1 MTIDDE
7 SSVYVGG
14 LPYDATEDT
23 VRRVFD
29 LYGAVVA
36 VKIVNDYTSRGKC
49 YGFVTF
55 RSPRSAIDAINDMD
69 GRTVDGRVVRVNEV
83 RSRGG
88 RSGFSGGRGRGRGG
102 RDSFRR
108 DVERGR
114 SWGSRGREHEMEYDD
129 VRERYSDRSM
139 ERGDRYIVWS
149 RERRSVEYEEE
160 RDGGYRR
167 GVGDHEIMSEHF
179 SDRDHGRVRDLEDV
193 EQGSSRS
200 HEHGWGKR
208 NHTVESDREGETD
221 RTEHT
226 NDIVEKDRDQHSRRR
241 NGSNSVDRNS
251 RELLSY
257 SSDDFNDQVK
267 EQFERSTRRL
277 EELKKET
284 SEMEE
289 KLEDDGKLVLD
300 LQKQSKKLE
309 DALVNA
315 KKNTLHQK
323 VQLTK
328 LHDCFMQVKHY
339 REKLK
344 SSEDELQ
351 MLVETATGEDC
362 IDDVGLRDTIL
373 TIANA

>member
-36 VKIVNDYTSRGKC
+36 VKIVNDNTSRGKC

-88 RSGFSGGRGRGRGG
+88 RSGFGGGRGRGRGG
-102 RDSFRR
+102 RESFRL

-139 ERGDRYIVWS
+139 ERGDRYIVRS

-167 GVGDHEIMSEHF
+167 GGADLEVMSEQF
-179 SDRDHGRVRDLEDV
+179 SDRDRGRVRDLEDV

-200 HEHGWGKR
+200 HDQGWGKR
-208 NHTVESDREGETD
+208 NRTVESNREGEMD
-221 RTEHT
+221 RTEHR

-241 NGSNSVDRNS
+241 NGSNSFDQNS
-251 RELLSY
+251 RELLSH
-257 SSDDFNDQVK
+257 SKQL
-267 EQFERSTRRL
+267 ERSTRRL

-323 VQLTK
+323 AQLTK

-339 REKLK
+339 KEKLK

-351 MLVETATGEDC
+351 MLVETATGED
-362 IDDVGLRDTIL
+362 IDDIGLRDTIL
-373 TIANA
+373 AIANA